1 MVARKSRFAP
11 NTPDPLCTKDTRH
24 LTRFVRNGMA
34 FKDPLT
40 LDIGC
45 PSSLGSSFVIEIQSH
60 ARRIE
65 LERIY

>member
-1 MVARKSRFAP
+1 MPEKAVLPQTRLIRYVPKTQETLPVLSEMV
-11 NTPDPLCTKDTRH
+11 
-24 LTRFVRNGMA
+24 A

-45 PSSLGSSFVIEIQSH
+45 PSSLGSSFVIEIQTH

-65 LERIY
+65 LERIC